1 MTMRALL
8 FFIILCLNAAIGQTQ
23 PPMLSNQG
31 ALISVQDSAFLAVQ
45 GKVQNDNNGT
55 FDNRSE
61 IYVTGDWENNANNE
75 AFINRGAGIVYLRG
89 NTPSIQG
96 QSITRFYDLHL
107 QQDSIAYAKVEV
119 YVDGFLRLYN
129 REFSVD
135 THTVSVFNP
144 DLLAVEHTQ
153 GSYWGYV
160 SALGEGGL
168 SRAMDSIAYYFY
180 PLGSSVQG
188 QNFFRPV
195 GVRPTT
201 NAANSF
207 KARLAHEDPSN
218 AGLDR
223 QRRSFDICTI
233 NDQFFH
239 RIEQNAGTATAD
251 LVFYYDNTIRT
262 WNGLGQWVSSFQWDN
277 AQTGISG
284 NSSVYNLSTLTSSQ
298 AITGFAPPFFALLDE
313 SPSTQATVAPNPICA
328 SETATVTA
336 SASRGTFINYD
347 FYVDTFL
354 VQSGPSDQYI
364 ITASRSGD
372 VPIWVVGSLANCGAQ
387 SDTLTLTV
395 FDSVLANAFSDTII
409 LAGTA
414 ASLTATGGDFYNW
427 LPDSALTCAVCATTE
442 ATPSATRRYLVEVE
456 NMDGCKD
463 TASVLVEVRE
473 SVDQILFIPNVLTP
487 NGDGYNDTWFIKN
500 VELFPRNSVKII
512 NRWGDVVYQ
521 NRNYR
526 NNWDGN
532 YGGAP
537 LPAGTYYYILDLGD
551 DWGLFKG
558 DVTILRE

>member
-1 MTMRALL
+1 MA
-8 FFIILCLNAAIGQTQ
+8 Q

-31 ALISVQDSAFLAVQ
+31 VLISVQDSAFLAVH
-45 GKVQNDNNGT
+45 GRVQNDGTGT

-61 IYVTGDWENNANNE
+61 IYVIGDWENNANNE
-75 AFINRGAGIVYLRG
+75 AFINRGEGIVYLRG
-89 NTPSIQG
+89 NTPAIQG
-96 QSITRFYDLHL
+96 QSITRFYDLRL
-107 QQDSIAYAKVEV
+107 EQDSIAYGKVGV
-119 YVDGFLRLYN
+119 YVDGFLRLN
-129 REFSVD
+129 SREFSLD
-135 THTVSVFNP
+135 THTVEVFNP

-153 GSYWGYV
+153 GTYWGYV
-160 SALGEGGL
+160 SALGNGGL
-168 SRAMDSIAYYFY
+168 SRAMDRVAYYFY

-195 GVRPTT
+195 GVRPNVST
-201 NAANSF
+201 AGSF

-223 QRRSFDICTI
+223 QRRNFNICAI
-233 NDQFFH
+233 NDEFFH
-239 RIEQNAGTATAD
+239 RIERTNGTAAGD
-251 LVFYYDNTIRT
+251 VVFYYDNNRT
-262 WNGLGQWVSSFQWDN
+262 WNGLGQWTSAFQWDN
-277 AQTGISG
+277 AQEGIAGTS
-284 NSSVYNLSTLTSSQ
+284 NVYNLATLTSSQ
-298 AITGFAPPFFALLDE
+298 ILTGFTPPFFALLDR
-313 SPSTQATVAPNPICA
+313 SASTQATVAPNPICA
-328 SETATVTA
+328 NETAIVTA
-336 SASRGTFINYD
+336 SASRGNFSNYD

-354 VQSGPSDQYI
+354 VQSGPNDQYI
-364 ITASRSGD
+364 IQASRSGD
-372 VPIWVVGSLANCGAQ
+372 VPIWVVGSAVNCGDQ

-395 FDSVLANAFSDTII
+395 FDSVLARAFSDTII

-414 ASLTATGGDFYNW
+414 ANLSATGGDFYNW
-427 LPDSALTCAVCATTE
+427 LPDSALTCPVCPATE
-442 ATPSATRRYLVEVE
+442 AMPSSTRRYQVEVE

-473 SVDQILFIPNVLTP
+473 SVDQIVFIPNVLTP

-500 VELFPRNSVKII
+500 VELFPRNSVQII

-526 NNWDGN
+526 NNWDGE
-532 YGGAP
+532 YGGGP